1 MPTIVVKYVKGK
13 KFETVV
19 RNHKLEIDLPKELKG
34 EDEAP
39 TPPEFF
45 IVSFASCM
53 GMYVTF
59 YCDKVNISPSGL
71 QVKVDYVHLPDR
83 IGKIVITISLP
94 SATTEE
100 YKKGVLEWANKCTIH
115 KTLDNLPEIVTNI
128 K

>member
-1 MPTIVVKYVKGK
+1 MAKIVVKHVEGR

-19 RNHKLEIDLPKELKG
+19 RNHKLEIDLPKEMKG
-34 EDEAP
+34 ADSGP

-53 GMYVTF
+53 GMYVELF
-59 YCDKVNISPSGL
+59 CEKANISPEGL
-71 QVKVDYVHLPDR
+71 QVTVNYEHLPDR
-83 IGKIVITISLP
+83 IGKMVFDISLP

-100 YKKGVLEWANKCTIH
+100 YKKEALGWANKCTIH
-115 KTLDNLPEIVTNI
+115 KTLDNLPEIIVNI